1 MRVSFLRE
9 AGVVRVAD
17 EHGNDDRGGEQVHCD
32 ERDPGGDV
40 VWPRDGWNARQRRQ
54 RGRGFEKPPT
64 GGAAAPVEDGEEQPA
79 DGGAE
84 ERHLGEAGERDHLAV
99 HRERDT
105 GAVDSSGDRRDDGG
119 GSETDDHG
127 GASQGPGPGT
137 VGRGSHGQG
146 GDGHRV
152 APCRFGGAHAPLTAS
167 TNATA
172 RIDNLR
178 REILS
183 AGSRND
189 RPGSWSAQ
197 QPGIRR
203 VQHERTTEMRK
214 VTAGLFSSIDGVV
227 EAPDQWQ
234 PAFDEEMGAALSHML
249 EEQDAVLLGRVTF
262 TEWAGYWPTSTD
274 EPFASWINSTPKYV
288 ASTTLDSVGQWANTT
303 LITGSVPEFVADL
316 KEQAGGTIGTAGSP
330 ALVRSLI
337 EQGLLD
343 QLTLM
348 ISPVV
353 AGGSR
358 AHLFP
363 DDAAPR
369 SFELVEAQ
377 PTSSG
382 ALIATYRPI
391 R

>member
-1 MRVSFLRE
+1 MFGLVTGIALLLVGSARPRAAHRLL
-9 AGVVRVAD
+9 
-17 EHGNDDRGGEQVHCD
+17 
-32 ERDPGGDV
+32 ERDRPNHN
-40 VWPRDGWNARQRRQ
+40 R
-54 RGRGFEKPPT
+54 
-64 GGAAAPVEDGEEQPA
+64 
-79 DGGAE
+79 
-84 ERHLGEAGERDHLAV
+84 
-99 HRERDT
+99 
-105 GAVDSSGDRRDDGG
+105 
-119 GSETDDHG
+119 
-127 GASQGPGPGT
+127 
-137 VGRGSHGQG
+137 
-146 GDGHRV
+146 
-152 APCRFGGAHAPLTAS
+152 
-167 TNATA
+167 
-172 RIDNLR
+172 R

-183 AGSRND
+183 AGRRND
-189 RPGSWSAQ
+189 RPRSWWVQ

-234 PAFDEEMGAALSHML
+234 PAFDEEMGAVLSQML

-288 ASTTLDSVGQWANTT
+288 ASTTLDSVDHWANTT
-303 LITGSVPEFVADL
+303 LITESVGEFVADL
-316 KEQAGGTIGTAGSP
+316 KQQGGGTIGTAGSP
-330 ALVRSLI
+330 TLVRSLI
-337 EQGLLD
+337 EHGLLD
-343 QLTLM
+343 ELTLM

-353 AGGSR
+353 AGGGR

-363 DDAAPR
+363 DDAAAR